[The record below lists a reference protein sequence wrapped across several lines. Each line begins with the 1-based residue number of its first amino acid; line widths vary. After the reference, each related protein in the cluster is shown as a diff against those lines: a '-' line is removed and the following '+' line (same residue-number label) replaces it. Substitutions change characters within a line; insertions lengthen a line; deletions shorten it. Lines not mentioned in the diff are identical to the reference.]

1 MTLLKKITDLRSA
14 LLRKKGKQEV
24 MQETKGRAE
33 LPFPTTG
40 IIGAIA
46 GDCCGAAYEFHPVK
60 HGDFDIY
67 KEPRFTDDT
76 VMTLV
81 VATKG
86 MEMQEELAR
95 CVYNNVLDDNLRQIL
110 NEFNR
115 GY

>member
-1 MTLLKKITDLRSA
+1 MGHLTCKT
-14 LLRKKGKQEV
+14 V
-24 MQETKGRAE
+24 
-33 LPFPTTG
+33 PTTG

-46 GDCCGAAYEFHPVK
+46 GDCFGAAYEFHPVK

-76 VMTLV
+76 VMTLA

-86 MEMQEELAR
+86 MEMPEELAR